1 MRSVPAIVLLSVVS
15 AVSAAAAVPDFA
27 EEVRPILARRC
38 FACHAG
44 EMRMG
49 ELDLRTPESIVKGG
63 SKGPAVTA
71 GSPDASLLYRR
82 IIDQSMPL
90 GEEKVSADEA
100 VVIRG
105 WIEHGLAPVPPA
117 SEAQPAAS
125 AALEPAQPRI
135 AHWAFTPP
143 QGPTVPEPAE
153 KGWVKTPVD
162 AFIKSALE
170 QNGIAP
176 APPADRRTWL
186 RRAHFVLTGL
196 PPTPAEAEAFLA
208 DESPEA
214 YDRLI
219 DDLLDRPE
227 YGERWARHW
236 LDVVRYAESNGYERD
251 GAKPHAWRYRDY
263 VIEAFRKDKPFDRFL
278 TEQLAGDELEGADAE
293 SQIATTFLRLGTWDD
308 EPADPRVDRYDQLDD
323 VLGVASTTFLGLT
336 IRCARCHDHKFEP
349 FSQKDYYRL
358 LAVFEPLKRPQDK
371 RRDLD
376 RLVGTEGELAA
387 YRTAMEK
394 ADQAAGRLK
403 RDIGK
408 TRQAVLDR
416 LFEKAAG
423 GPEDLSFLNHAETV
437 LAFQKDEKQR
447 SDRQKELVEK
457 FEKQLDT
464 AILREASGE
473 EATKLGEWNQR
484 VEAIEASRP
493 AEPPRAYIWFED
505 TSIPPVTRLF
515 ARGDTTQ
522 PADVVFPSTP
532 AVLGRVSLDPD
543 ERPMYST
550 GRRLALARWMTAPEN
565 PLVARVIVNRIWQW
579 YFGEGLVASEN
590 DFGVAGERPSYPE
603 LLDYLATELR
613 QSGWSL
619 KHLHR
624 LIAKSAA
631 FRLSSQW
638 DEAAAAKSLN
648 KRLIWRW
655 QPRRLEA
662 EAVRDSM
669 LAISGSLN
677 TKRGGPSIFPE
688 LPQAVLDGQ
697 SRPGLG
703 WETSEATEAD
713 RRSVYIFIKRSVAV
727 PELEMLDS
735 PDTTSSCE
743 HRRVSITGPQA
754 LTFLNGDFTHTQAER
769 LAGRLLREAGTDRS
783 AQVRLAFQ
791 LALNRPP
798 AAEQQQ
804 EALRFLE
811 KQASQVMAET
821 LAPDAQ
827 ADANL
832 RALQAFCLVLLNM
845 NEFFYLS

>member
-1 MRSVPAIVLLSVVS
+1 
-15 AVSAAAAVPDFA
+15 
-27 EEVRPILARRC
+27 
-38 FACHAG
+38 
-44 EMRMG
+44 MG

-71 GSPDASLLYRR
+71 GSPDASLLYQR

-105 WIEHGLAPVPPA
+105 WIEKGLARVPPA
-117 SEAQPAAS
+117 AETQPAATD
-125 AALEPAQPRI
+125 ATEPARPGV

-143 QGPTVPEPAE
+143 KRPSLPEPVE
-153 KGWVKTPVD
+153 KAWVRTPVD

-170 QNGIAP
+170 QNGILPAP
-176 APPADRRTWL
+176 AADRRTWL

-208 DESPEA
+208 DESPAA
-214 YDRLI
+214 YERLI
-219 DDLLDRPE
+219 DDLLDRPA

-251 GAKPHAWRYRDY
+251 GLKPHAWRYRDY
-263 VIEAFRKDKPFDRFL
+263 VIEAFQKDKPFDRFL
-278 TEQLAGDELEGADAE
+278 IEQLAGDELDDSDAE

-358 LAVFEPLKRPQDK
+358 LAVFEPLKRPQDQRK
-371 RRDLD
+371 DLD
-376 RLVGTEGELAA
+376 RLVGTEAELAA

-394 ADQAAGRLK
+394 ADQAVGLLN

-408 TRQAVLDR
+408 TRQAILDR
-416 LFEKAAG
+416 LFEKAAN
-423 GPEDLSFLNHAETV
+423 GPEDLSFLNHVETV
-437 LAFQKDEKQR
+437 LAFQKDEEQR

-464 AILREASGE
+464 AILREADDE
-473 EATKLGEWNQR
+473 EATNLSEWNQR
-484 VEAIEASRP
+484 VQAIEASRP

-532 AVLGRVSLDPD
+532 AVLGRVSLDLD
-543 ERPMYST
+543 DRPMYST

-565 PLVARVIVNRIWQW
+565 PLAARVIVNRVWQW

-624 LIAKSAA
+624 LIAKSAT
-631 FRLSSQW
+631 FRLSSKW
-638 DEAAAAKSLN
+638 EEAAAAKSLN
-648 KRLIWRW
+648 QRLIWRW
-655 QPRRLEA
+655 KPRRLEA

-677 TKRGGPSIFPE
+677 AKRGGPSIFPE

-703 WETSEATEAD
+703 WETSEAAEAD

-727 PELEMLDS
+727 PELEMLDA
-735 PDTTSSCE
+735 PDNTSSCE

-754 LTFLNGDFTHTQAER
+754 LTFLNGDFTHAQAKR
-769 LAGRLLREAGTDRS
+769 LAERLLREAGADRL
-783 AQVRLAFQ
+783 AQIRLAFQ

-798 AAEQQQ
+798 TADQHK

-821 LAPDAQ
+821 SASNEEAV
-827 ADANL
+827 ANL

>member
-1 MRSVPAIVLLSVVS
+1 
-15 AVSAAAAVPDFA
+15 
-27 EEVRPILARRC
+27 
-38 FACHAG
+38 
-44 EMRMG
+44 MG

-71 GSPDASLLYRR
+71 GSPDASVLYRR
-82 IIDQSMPL
+82 IVDQSMPL

-100 VVIRG
+100 VVIRR
-105 WIEHGLAPVPPA
+105 WIQNGLAPVPPA
-117 SEAQPAAS
+117 PETRPVAS
-125 AALEPAQPRI
+125 DAPEPAQPGV

-143 QGPTVPEPAE
+143 KRPALPEPAGKE
-153 KGWVKTPVD
+153 WVRTPVD

-170 QNGIAP
+170 QNGISPAP
-176 APPADRRTWL
+176 AADRRTLL

-196 PPTPAEAEAFLA
+196 PPTPAEAEAFLS

-219 DDLLDRPE
+219 DDLLGRPA

-251 GAKPHAWRYRDY
+251 GVKPHAWRYRDY
-263 VIEAFRKDKPFDRFL
+263 VIEAFQKDKPFDRFL
-278 TEQLAGDELEGADAE
+278 IEQLAGDELDDADAE

-358 LAVFEPLKRPQDK
+358 LAVFEPLKRPQDNRK
-371 RRDLD
+371 DLD
-376 RLVGTEGELAA
+376 RLVGTEAELAA

-394 ADQAAGRLK
+394 ADQAVGLLN
-403 RDIGK
+403 RDIDK
-408 TRQAVLDR
+408 TRQAILDR
-416 LFEKAAG
+416 LFEKAAD

-464 AILREASGE
+464 AILREATDE
-473 EATKLGEWNQR
+473 EAAHLSEWNQQ
-484 VEAIEASRP
+484 VQAVEASRP

-543 ERPMYST
+543 DRPMHST

-565 PLVARVIVNRIWQW
+565 PLAARVIVNRIWQW

-603 LLDYLATELR
+603 LLDYLAAELR

-624 LIAKSAA
+624 LIAKSAT
-631 FRLSSQW
+631 FRLSSKW
-638 DEAAAAKSLN
+638 EEAAAAKSLN
-648 KRLIWRW
+648 KRLLWRW
-655 QPRRLEA
+655 KPRRLEA

-677 TKRGGPSIFPE
+677 AKRGGPSIFPE

-703 WETSEATEAD
+703 WETSESAEAD

-727 PELEMLDS
+727 PELEMLDA
-735 PDTTSSCE
+735 PDNTSSCE

-754 LTFLNGDFTHTQAER
+754 LTFLNGDFTHAQAKR
-769 LAGRLLREAGTDRS
+769 LAERLLREAGADRI
-783 AQVRLAFQ
+783 AQIRLAFQ

-798 AAEQQQ
+798 TADQRK

-821 LAPDAQ
+821 PISKADV
-827 ADANL
+827 DANL

>member
-1 MRSVPAIVLLSVVS
+1 MSAVS
-15 AVSAAAAVPDFA
+15 AVSAAGSTPDFA
-27 EEVRPILARRC
+27 EDVRPILARRC

-44 EMRMG
+44 EMQMG

-71 GSPDASLLYRR
+71 GSPDASVLYRR
-82 IIDQSMPL
+82 IVDQSMPL

-100 VVIRG
+100 LVIRR
-105 WIEHGLAPVPPA
+105 WIENGLAPVPPA
-117 SEAQPAAS
+117 PETRPVAS
-125 AALEPAQPRI
+125 DAPEPAQPGV

-143 QGPTVPEPAE
+143 KRPALPEPAE
-153 KGWVKTPVD
+153 KEWVRTPVD

-170 QNGIAP
+170 QNGISPAP
-176 APPADRRTWL
+176 AADRRTLL

-219 DDLLDRPE
+219 DDLLGRPA

-251 GAKPHAWRYRDY
+251 GVKPHAWRYRDY
-263 VIEAFRKDKPFDRFL
+263 VIEAFQKDKPFDRFL
-278 TEQLAGDELEGADAE
+278 IEQLAGDELDDADAE

-358 LAVFEPLKRPQDK
+358 LAVFEPLKRPQDQRK
-371 RRDLD
+371 DLD
-376 RLVGTEGELAA
+376 RLVGTEAELAA

-394 ADQAAGRLK
+394 ADQAVGLLN
-403 RDIGK
+403 RDIDK
-408 TRQAVLDR
+408 TRQAILDR
-416 LFEKAAG
+416 LFEKAAD

-464 AILREASGE
+464 AILREATGE
-473 EATKLGEWNQR
+473 EAAHLSEWNQQ
-484 VEAIEASRP
+484 VQAVEASRP

-543 ERPMYST
+543 DRPMHST

-565 PLVARVIVNRIWQW
+565 PLAARVIVNRIWQW

-603 LLDYLATELR
+603 LLDYLAAELR

-624 LIAKSAA
+624 LIAKSAT
-631 FRLSSQW
+631 FRLSSKW
-638 DEAAAAKSLN
+638 EEAAAAKSLN
-648 KRLIWRW
+648 KRLLWRW
-655 QPRRLEA
+655 KPRRLEA

-677 TKRGGPSIFPE
+677 AKRGGPSIFPE

-703 WETSEATEAD
+703 WETSEAAEAD

-727 PELEMLDS
+727 PELEMLDA
-735 PDTTSSCE
+735 PDNTSSCE

-754 LTFLNGDFTHTQAER
+754 LTFLNGDFTHAQAKR
-769 LAGRLLREAGTDRS
+769 LAERLLREAGADRL
-783 AQVRLAFQ
+783 AQIRLAFQ

-798 AAEQQQ
+798 TADQRK

-811 KQASQVMAET
+811 KQASQVMADIPVSNT
-821 LAPDAQ
+821 DV
-827 ADANL
+827 DVNL